1 MTFRGDLEGG
11 SVHKNLMKLLDRS
24 GLCVLIT
31 AGENGRVISANETA
45 CSFLKVPIDEITG
58 IPVEE
63 LMRSYYEGGLS
74 VDRELVEENSVV
86 YQVFSFR
93 AGAADNVESEEDLKR
108 VIHDLDDLYFKTTI
122 NGLVISVSPSVEKFA
137 GYKPSEVIG
146 QSILSFYKNP
156 EDREYLLK
164 DLQKT
169 GKLSEY
175 ELQLVRKDGTEI
187 CARGSIHTVFDD
199 EGKPQF
205 IEGLITDITR
215 SKKLEE
221 ELKSSSEY
229 FRQVVESVPD
239 AVVTIDVKGHVT
251 SWNREASNI
260 FGWTPEEA
268 IGKPLDDLVRTES
281 GKNEIVSLQVIEGQ
295 IIKGLECTRRGKSPV
310 EKKVFVSVAPI
321 VIEGESRGAVGIYT
335 DLSDRESILE
345 KLRANQVRFKSITDS
360 AQDAVIIMDE
370 NGCISFF
377 NASAERMFGYHRTE
391 TIGKRLHQLLAPD
404 TYREMFDMGFPDFR
418 KTGRGIVIGR
428 VMEMEGKRKDGTVF
442 PVELSVSS
450 YYTDGGWHATGI
462 LRDIT
467 DRKRTELELIEAREG
482 ALNAVRTKS
491 EFLANMSHEIRTPL
505 NAIIGTT
512 DLLWETAI
520 DQRQRN
526 YLRVCRNAG
535 ENLLALINDIL
546 DISKVEAGRVDLEN
560 IPFDLS
566 ETVEKTCETL
576 ALRAHEKGLELNSR
590 ILPGTPRWVIGDPS
604 RLRQILINLIGNSIK
619 FTEKGE
625 VTVTVGRNPDKSTY
639 FSVVDTGI
647 GIPEGKLESIF
658 MSFTQADTSHT
669 RRFGGTGLGLTIC
682 RKLVELMGGTMSV
695 SSELD
700 KGSEFI
706 FSIFL
711 EEAAPRE
718 TAARNGVRD
727 SLRGVKILVV
737 DDNESSR
744 TILREIL
751 ESWDAVVSLA
761 NNGGDAVK
769 MVEDQTF
776 DVILLDCTMPG
787 MNGFQALDEM
797 KQRGISGESVIMMLK
812 ADGSGE
818 GTDECREIGIQ
829 KYVFK
834 PVRRVELEELINS
847 VLSGTSGVAISESAS
862 VVERIPVEDREL
874 MILLAEDSPDNR
886 FLIIKY
892 LEAYPWKLKV
902 AENGREA
909 VELYEQ
915 REKSFDVILMDMQ
928 MPVMDGYEATRAIR
942 AIESREQSEHT
953 PIVALTAHAMNEEIK
968 KCIDAGCDLHISKP
982 VRKKTLIRELD
993 DLLSATGAK
1002 EGTPDIAT
1010 LPLTDEGYTAHVSAD
1025 LEPLIPGYLENRKK
1039 DIETIT
1045 EHVENG
1051 NFSEAA
1057 RLAHSMKGS
1066 GGGYGFD
1073 RITELGA
1080 MMEIAARSSDGAVVI
1095 SGLEQLKH
1103 YLKTVKIEYVDEE

>member
-1 MTFRGDLEGG
+1 MTVKGNLEGG

-24 GLCVLIT
+24 GVCVLIA

-45 CSFLKVPIDEITG
+45 CSFLNVPHDEITG
-58 IPVEE
+58 VPVEE
-63 LMRSYYEGGLS
+63 LMRSYYEEGLP

-93 AGAADNVESEEDLKR
+93 AGSLDAAASEEDLKR
-108 VIHDLDDLYFKTTI
+108 VIRDLDDLYFKTTM
-122 NGLVISVSPSVEKFA
+122 NGIVISVSPSVEKFA

-146 QSILSFYKNP
+146 QSILGFYKNP

-164 DLQKT
+164 DLQNT
-169 GKLSEY
+169 GILSEY
-175 ELQLVRKDGTEI
+175 ELQLVRKDGT
-187 CARGSIHTVFDD
+187 CVYTRGSIHIVYDD
-199 EGKPQF
+199 QGKPQF

-239 AVVTIDVKGHVT
+239 AVITIDRQGLVT

-268 IGKPLDDLVRTES
+268 MGRSLDDLVRTES
-281 GKNEIVSLQVIEGQ
+281 GKNEIESLKVIEGEVV
-295 IIKGLECTRRGKSPV
+295 KGLECTRRGKMPG

-321 VIEGESRGAVGIYT
+321 VINGESMGAVGIYT

-377 NASAERMFGYHRTE
+377 NGSAERMFGYHRTE
-391 TIGKRLHQLLAPD
+391 TIGKRLHKLLAPE
-404 TYREMFDMGFPDFR
+404 TYGEMFEMGFPDFR

-428 VMEMEGKRKDGTVF
+428 VMEMEGRRKDGTVF
-442 PVELSVSS
+442 PVEVSVSS
-450 YYTDGGWHATGI
+450 YYTEGGWHATGI

-512 DLLWETAI
+512 DLLWETNI

-546 DISKVEAGRVDLEN
+546 DISKVEAGRVELEN
-560 IPFDLS
+560 IPFDLC

-576 ALRAHEKGLELNSR
+576 ALRAHEKELELNSR

-639 FSVVDTGI
+639 FSVKDTGI

-682 RKLVELMGGTMSV
+682 RKLVELMDGTISV
-695 SSELD
+695 SSELNR
-700 KGSEFI
+700 GSEFT
-706 FSIFL
+706 FSVLL

-718 TAARNGVRD
+718 ADARDGSRE
-727 SLRGVKILVV
+727 SLQGVKALVV
-737 DDNESSR
+737 DDNESNR
-744 TILREIL
+744 AILREIL
-751 ESWDAVVSLA
+751 EGWNAAVSLA
-761 NNGGDAVK
+761 ENGSEAVRIL
-769 MVEDQTF
+769 ENESF
-776 DVILLDCTMPG
+776 DVILLDCSMPG
-787 MNGFQALDEM
+787 MNGFQVLEEL
-797 KQRGISGESVIMMLK
+797 KQLGISRDPVIMMLK
-812 ADGSGE
+812 ADGSAE
-818 GTDECREIGIQ
+818 GTGECRKLGIQ
-829 KYVFK
+829 RYVFK
-834 PVRRVELEELINS
+834 PVRRLELKEMINS
-847 VLSGTSGVAISESAS
+847 LLSGKPGTETEVSA
-862 VVERIPVEDREL
+862 VVERIPVEDRKL
-874 MILLAEDSPDNR
+874 SILLAEDSPDNR

-892 LEAYPWKLKV
+892 LEAYPWELKV
-902 AENGREA
+902 AEDGREA
-909 VELYEQ
+909 VDLYEN
-915 REKSFDVILMDMQ
+915 REAPFDVILMDMQ

-942 AIESREQSEHT
+942 AMESREQSQHT
-953 PIVALTAHAMNEEIK
+953 PIVALTAHAMTEEIK
-968 KCIDAGCDLHISKP
+968 KCMDAGCDLHISKP
-982 VRKKTLIRELD
+982 VRKKTLIRELN

-1002 EGTPDIAT
+1002 EGTPEIEGET
-1010 LPLTDEGYTAHVSAD
+1010 VIDEDCTARVSID

-1039 DIETIT
+1039 DIRTIT

-1080 MMEIAARSSDGAVVI
+1080 MMEIAARNSDGAVVL

-1103 YLKTVKIEYVDEE
+1103 YLKTVKIEYVDED